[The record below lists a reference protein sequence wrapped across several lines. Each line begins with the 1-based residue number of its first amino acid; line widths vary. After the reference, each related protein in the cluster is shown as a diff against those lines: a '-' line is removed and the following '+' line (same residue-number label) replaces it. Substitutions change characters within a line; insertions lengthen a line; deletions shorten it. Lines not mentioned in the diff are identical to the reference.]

1 MSFLAVDLNA
11 RQLLLDYF
19 REMLLES
26 VMPR

>member
-1 MSFLAVDLNA
+1 MSFLAADLNA

>member
-1 MSFLAVDLNA
+1 MSFLAVGLNA
-11 RQLLLDYF
+11 RQLLLDDF

>member
-1 MSFLAVDLNA
+1 MSFLAVGLHA

-26 VMPR
+26 VTPQ